1 MSMKH
6 YQMAIENYNDR
17 LIQSNKIGFEN
28 NNYCE
33 TKFVK
38 ENETE
43 E

>member
-28 NNYCE
+28 NNYC
-33 TKFVK
+33 KIKLDK
-38 ENETE
+38 EHETE

>member
-17 LIQSNKIGFEN
+17 IIQSNKIGFEN
-28 NNYCE
+28 SNYYK
-33 TKFVK
+33 TKLEK
-38 ENETE
+38 EHETE